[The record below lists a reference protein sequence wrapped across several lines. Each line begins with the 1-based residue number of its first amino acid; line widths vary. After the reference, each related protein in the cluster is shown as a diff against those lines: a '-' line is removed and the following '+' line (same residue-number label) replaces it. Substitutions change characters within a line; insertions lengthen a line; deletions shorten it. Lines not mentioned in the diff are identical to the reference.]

1 MVPYLLSFFN
11 QNVNSLPP
19 IREIHYPERNIDLI
33 SLLNNEKE
41 RSIQNIEKCRFCK
54 KCNLQTSIYN
64 SLNELFNQCTFILI
78 QVQKLDKIDEQNKL
92 YIQEMVSSIT
102 ELNNIFDS
110 IYESIRKKKKT
121 IS

>member
-11 QNVNSLPP
+11 QNVSGLPP
-19 IREIHYPERNIDLI
+19 IREINYPERNIDLI
-33 SLLNNEKE
+33 TILHNEKE
-41 RSIQNIEKCRFCK
+41 RCIKNIEKCRYCK
-54 KCNLQTSIYN
+54 KCNLQTLTCN
-64 SLNELFNQCTFILI
+64 SLNELFNHCTFILT

-92 YIQEMVSSIT
+92 YIQEMVSTIT

>member
-1 MVPYLLSFFN
+1 MVPYILSFFN
-11 QNVNSLPP
+11 QNVNDLQP

-33 SLLNNEKE
+33 TLLNNEKE

>member
-1 MVPYLLSFFN
+1 MLPYILSFFN
-11 QNVNSLPP
+11 QNVSSLPP
-19 IREIHYPERNIDLI
+19 IREIHYPERNIDLVT
-33 SLLNNEKE
+33 LLNNEKE
-41 RSIQNIEKCRFCK
+41 RSIKNIEKCRFCK

-78 QVQKLDKIDEQNKL
+78 QVQKLDKIDEQNKW